1 MRKKKILIAQ
11 GGGPTMVINQSLVG
25 LFRYAQKNS
34 LDVYGAL
41 NGVRGIVESNFVN
54 LNNISKEKAEIIAKT
69 PSSIL
74 GSTRDKPDNN
84 YCNEILRVLKQKKI
98 SSFFYIGGNDSSDSL
113 RIISEKS
120 QQENYNLDCI
130 HIPKTID
137 NDLVYNDH
145 TPGFGSAAKYVA
157 MAFSGIDLDVR
168 SLPGIYIGVVMGRHA
183 GFLAAASALLKK
195 KNDDGP
201 HLIYTPEMVFD
212 LKKFYNDVKITY
224 EKLGR
229 CVIAVSEGIQDYKK
243 KLIAH
248 YATKNLLEKDSH
260 GNIQL
265 SGSGSLGDYLANQIR
280 NNLKI
285 NRVRAD
291 TFGYMQRSFLG
302 CASEVDQ
309 KEARLIGQKA
319 LTYSLKI
326 KRSFSISII
335 PRREYSL
342 PYSVQFGIN
351 NLSDI
356 AAKTKLLSKVFINKK
371 ENFVTKEFV
380 NYAKP
385 LIGKKIP
392 QFTNSIK

>member
-84 YCNEILRVLKQKKI
+84 YCNEILRVLKQQKI

-243 KLIAH
+243 KLIAQ
-248 YATKNLLEKDSH
+248 YATKNLSEKDSH

-265 SGSGSLGDYLANQIR
+265 SGTGSLGDYLANQIR